1 MILMAQHIAVY
12 RDMPGSNAEAE
23 FHIGL
28 GSGLQTPKPEAKS
41 ASLGEHTVALLAG
54 AGYSRKLILAMQE
67 ARIAKTH

>member
-1 MILMAQHIAVY
+1 MAQHMPVCS
-12 RDMPGSNAEAE
+12 DMPRTNAHTE